1 MIEQM
6 KPEHAAQVAALEKL
20 CFSDP
25 WSEASILRECS
36 APYSLWLVWVEE
48 GKVLG
53 YVGSQAAPPEADVMN
68 LAVSPSCRRSG
79 LGRAL
84 MQELMHRLCKQGM
97 EVLFLEVRA
106 SNVEAKSLYESLG
119 FCDVGCRK
127 KYYVNPTEDALIY
140 RRELKEC

>member
-36 APYSLWLVWVEE
+36 APYSLWLVWVEAGE
-48 GKVLG
+48 VLG

-68 LAVSPSCRRSG
+68 LAVAPSCRRRG

-84 MQELMHRLCKQGM
+84 MQELMNRLRATGT
-97 EVLFLEVRA
+97 EALFLEVRA
-106 SNVEAKSLYESLG
+106 SNVAAKSLYESLG
-119 FCDVGCRK
+119 FCGVGCRK
-127 KYYVNPTEDALIY
+127 KYYVNPVEDACIL